1 MTTLA
6 DLQSRALREL
16 VGTRTHSRT
25 LVNLQNATATF
36 DGVSEPDAI
45 MRFDIAGVQCT
56 TADVTNK
63 ALATLA
69 ALQNPVTGY
78 DGYYDQPKS
87 TTVYYTAC
95 VNAAGTMY
103 VIQGTYAGQVLGGS
117 KAIGPRGDGSIP
129 QIAVPDTYAPFAV
142 FKVVNGTTAVFTPG
156 TTNWDATNVVSSACP
171 VSVLP
176 NGIPAASLFVAG
188 GA

>member
-16 VGTRTHSRT
+16 VGTRTLSRT

-45 MRFDIAGVQCT
+45 MRYDIGGVQCT

-78 DGYYDQPKS
+78 DGYIDQPVS
-87 TTVYYTAC
+87 TTVYYVAC
-95 VNAAGTMY
+95 VNAAGTVY
-103 VIQGTYAGQVLGGS
+103 VIQGTYDGQVLGGS
-117 KAIGPRGDGSIP
+117 LAIGPRGDGSIP

-142 FKVVNGTTAVFTPG
+142 FKVVNGTNAVFTPG
-156 TTNWDATNVVSSACP
+156 TTNWDATGVDAYAVP

-176 NGIPAASLFVAG
+176 ASIPADALFVAG